1 MALFERECQP
11 EALGDDSED
20 VDMLRQ
26 KAREALLAGR
36 AWGLRGFRA
45 RGGVVGAHGWPQGNA
60 GRNFSPLFSCVTIAG
75 KIRAKHFSGNIT

>member
-45 RGGVVGAHGWPQGNA
+45 RGGGLWAPMVGLRGMLAEIFHPCFHA
-60 GRNFSPLFSCVTIAG
+60 SPSPVKSERSTFQVT
-75 KIRAKHFSGNIT
+75 